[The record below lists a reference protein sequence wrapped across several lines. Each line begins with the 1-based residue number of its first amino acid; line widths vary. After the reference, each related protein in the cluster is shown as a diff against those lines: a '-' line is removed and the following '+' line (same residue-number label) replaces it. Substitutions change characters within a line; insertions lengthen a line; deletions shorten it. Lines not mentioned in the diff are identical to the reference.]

1 MVDVSVIIVNLN
13 GLGFLKECL
22 PSVMSAAVSK
32 ELIVVDNGSTDGSV
46 EFVRSHYPEA
56 RLILNMENL
65 RFAKP
70 NNDGMKLATGRY
82 YFLLNNDTIVG
93 KGTVERLVR
102 YMDEHPDVGVVGPQL
117 RNPDGTIQRSCRGLF
132 TLWSHFCDM
141 TALDALFPHS
151 KIFGMREM
159 MFFDHQSERCVDHL
173 MAAAILV
180 RPHAVAEVGMLD
192 EAMTIYLN
200 DMDWSLRFHQAGWKS
215 IFLPDV
221 KVTHFGGGTTRT
233 MNVDYALIRE
243 MQENC
248 SHYYRKHYGVIGF
261 LFLRFFQILGFSLRL
276 AGWFCSAVVRSDHQ
290 SRLNVTFFYFSLRY
304 ALTEWRS
311 ART

>member
-1 MVDVSVIIVNLN
+1 MIDVSVIIVNLN
-13 GLGFLKECL
+13 GLGFLTECL

-56 RLILNMENL
+56 KLILNTGNL

-70 NNDGMKLATGRY
+70 NNDAMKIAAGRY

-102 YMDEHPDVGVVGPQL
+102 YMDEHPDAGVVGPQL
-117 RNPDGTIQRSCRGLF
+117 RNPDGTLQRSCLGFL

-141 TALDALFPHS
+141 TGLDALFPRS
-151 KIFGMREM
+151 NIFAAQPMI
-159 MFFDHQSERCVDHL
+159 FFDHRSERCVDHL

-180 RPHAVAEVGMLD
+180 RSQAVADIGMFDEVMS
-192 EAMTIYLN
+192 IYLN

-215 IFLPDV
+215 VFLPDV
-221 KVTHFGGGTTRT
+221 TVTHFGGGTTRT
-233 MNVDYALIRE
+233 MTVDYALIRE
-243 MQENC
+243 MQENR
-248 SHYYRKHYGVIGF
+248 SHYYRKHYGTAGF
-261 LFLRFFQILGFSLRL
+261 LLFRVLQIAGFSIRIGAWWGIGMFANKTQAILNRRFFAL
-276 AGWFCSAVVRSDHQ
+276 
-290 SRLNVTFFYFSLRY
+290 SLRY
-304 ALTEWRS
+304 ALTHWGSR
-311 ART
+311 